1 MVGLFGWLGIAVFGV
16 VGVGLIAVGASNL
29 QKWQRI
35 RNMDPGDAAAID
47 EGIQELE
54 GRARAVEDTI
64 TAPFTGTESLVCKYK
79 IEQRSAGGESHGS
92 GWHPMTNKTESV
104 PFEVERGG
112 ETVAVDPENAQCPLT
127 REFRLDTS
135 QTDEY
140 PPGVQEHI
148 ENENARFKFTERR
161 LDEGEEVYV
170 LGPAERTPSA
180 VPEGSDAQ
188 IGIRQDA
195 PEQQEGWREVYFG
208 DPFVVVDAG
217 EEQAKRRYLK
227 RTLWVIGIGVVLVGI
242 AVVAAVV
249 G

>member
-16 VGVGLIAVGASNL
+16 VGVGLIGAGVSNL
-29 QKWQRI
+29 QKWQRV
-35 RNMDPGDAAAID
+35 RNMDPGDPAAID

-79 IEQRSAGGESHGS
+79 IEQYSAGD
-92 GWHPMTNKTESV
+92 WHPTTNETESV

-112 ETVAVDPENAQCPLT
+112 EMVAIDPENAQCPLT

-140 PPGVQEHI
+140 PPEVQEYI
-148 ENENARFKFTERR
+148 ESEGSRLKFTERR

-180 VPEGSDAQ
+180 VPEGSDAR
-188 IGIRQDA
+188 IGIYQDD
-195 PEQQEGWREVYFG
+195 PEQKEGWKEVYFG